1 MLETDR
7 LVLRR
12 FCAADLDELVALDS
26 DPEVMFFITGG
37 RATPRE
43 QVEREVLPAFIAGG
57 YWAAVEKVGG
67 RFIGWFHL
75 RPPDDPELG
84 AETMVA
90 HLASR
95 RVMEKAGMR
104 EVRRFHA
111 DWPDRIPGDELGDV
125 EYAITRQEWLAHVE

>member
-67 RFIGWFHL
+67 RFIGWFL
-75 RPPDDPELG
+75 RNEIFAESFYFFIPD
-84 AETMVA
+84 A
-90 HLASR
+90 
-95 RVMEKAGMR
+95 
-104 EVRRFHA
+104 FH
-111 DWPDRIPGDELGDV
+111 R
-125 EYAITRQEWLAHVE
+125 